1 MKLTKQERSWILYD
15 VANSAFVLILSATI
29 PVYFRAIAEGSGLSA
44 TQATSLFATI
54 TSVAVI
60 IVAVLA
66 PILGAIADSKGMKK
80 KLFGASLILG
90 LLGGLA
96 LVITEDWQAFLFIL
110 VLARVGYSLSNVFY
124 DSMLTDVSTDE
135 RMDHVSGAGYAWG
148 YVLSTIPFVLGLYFI
163 LAQPFGLDTAS
174 ATKISFLI
182 TVIWWAIFSIPILK
196 DVKQIHYV
204 EDKPSHI
211 IKNLFTNLGNTLKK
225 INRNKQMKY
234 FILAYF
240 CYIDGVYTIISQ
252 STNFGGEVGIGTN
265 EMIIALLM
273 TQFVAFPFAILS
285 GKLAKRFGQINMLI
299 YYIMLYIVIAIIGFF
314 MSQTWHFWLLAFL
327 VGLAQGGIQS
337 ISRSYFG
344 KLVPKHESNEYFGFF
359 DIFGKF
365 ADFLGPLLMA
375 FSATFLNTSRYGI
388 LALIILF
395 VVGIYLLKKTQAE
408 ENKLQKN

>member
-1 MKLTKQERSWILYD
+1 MKLSKEERSWILYD
-15 VANSAFVLILSATI
+15 VANSAFVLVLAATI
-29 PVYFRAIAEGSGLSA
+29 PVYFRAIAEADGVSS
-44 TQATSLFATI
+44 TQASSIFATT
-54 TSVAVI
+54 TSVAVL
-60 IVAVLA
+60 IVAILA
-66 PILGAIADSKGMKK
+66 PILGAIADTKGMKK
-80 KLFGASLILG
+80 KLFSAALVLG
-90 LLGGLA
+90 LLGGLS
-96 LVITEDWQAFLFIL
+96 LVVVNDWQAFIWLL
-110 VLARVGYSLSNVFY
+110 VVARVGYSLCNVFY
-124 DSMLTDVSTDE
+124 DSMLTDVTNNE

-148 YVLSTIPFVLGLYFI
+148 YVLSTIPFIIGIALIMLKPFNLG
-163 LAQPFGLDTAS
+163 TAE

-182 TVIWWAIFSIPILK
+182 TVIWWAIFSIPLLK
-196 DVKQIHYV
+196 DVSQKHYV
-204 EDKPSHI
+204 EDSLNHVL
-211 IKNLFTNLGNTLKK
+211 KNLWSNLRNTLRK
-225 INRNKQMKY
+225 IIDNKQMRY
-234 FILAYF
+234 FMIAYF

-285 GKLAKRFGQINMLI
+285 GKLAKRFGQIKLLI
-299 YYIMLYIVIAIIGFF
+299 YYISLYIVIALIGFF
-314 MSQTWHFWLLAFL
+314 MREAWHFWLLAFL

-344 KLVPKHESNEYFGFF
+344 QLVPKHESNEFFGFF

-395 VVGIYLLKKTQAE
+395 VVGIIFLRKTLHE
-408 ENKLQKN
+408 ENLQKG